1 MVIKIAISGKMCSG
15 KSFCSKMIAEK
26 YPQFKTFSFADKL
39 KKTAH
44 DLFFQDFQIKEG
56 GEHTLV
62 QMYKNRR
69 LYVDFGQRM
78 REIDPNVWINHVLKD
93 TKDVQFALIDD
104 LRFKNEMKA
113 LKMNGWKTVRL
124 NVSRE
129 LQVERLKNTYSNYHH
144 HLSKI
149 DSSPEVDLDD
159 VGEAEYD
166 LVLHQHNNYVDIDCL
181 LNWVGDMVEKE
192 ISATANVAHDA
203 DVCCNEDCSDCNSV
217 NKMNYSEDNGS
228 GVGGEGSGSGGEGG
242 EDVPAIFV
250 DFEKYIKD
258 NGVIC

>member
-15 KSFCSKMIAEK
+15 KSFCSNMIAEK

-44 DLFFQDFQIKEG
+44 ELFFQDYKIKEG

-78 REIDPNVWINHVLKD
+78 REIEPNVWINHVLKD
-93 TKDVQFALIDD
+93 TNGVQFALIDD

-113 LKMNGWKTVRL
+113 LKINGWKTVRL

-129 LQVERLKNTYSNYHH
+129 LQIERLKNTYNNYHH
-144 HLSKI
+144 HLSNI
-149 DSSPEVDLDD
+149 DSLPEVDLDD
-159 VGEAEYD
+159 VDEAEYD
-166 LVLHQHNNYVDIDCL
+166 LVLHQHDNNVDIDYL
-181 LNWVGDMVEKE
+181 LNWVGDIVEKE
-192 ISATANVAHDA
+192 NSANVEHDS
-203 DVCCNEDCSDCNSV
+203 DICCNADCSDCNNV
-217 NKMNYSEDNGS
+217 NKMNYVEAG
-228 GVGGEGSGSGGEGG
+228 GVGGGGDGDEEEDE

>member
-15 KSFCSKMIAEK
+15 KSFCSKVIAEK
-26 YPQFKTFSFADKL
+26 YPQFKTFSFANKL

-44 DLFFQDFQIKEG
+44 ELFFQDFKIKEG
-56 GEHTLV
+56 GEHTIS

-69 LYVDFGQRM
+69 LYVDLGQRM

-93 TKDVQFALIDD
+93 TNGVQFALIDD

-166 LVLHQHNNYVDIDCL
+166 LVLHQHNNNVDIDCL
-181 LNWVGDMVEKE
+181 LNWVGDIVEKE
-192 ISATANVAHDA
+192 NSANVAHDA
-203 DVCCNEDCSDCNSV
+203 DVCCNADCSDCNSV
-217 NKMNYSEDNGS
+217 NKMNYVEDH
-228 GVGGEGSGSGGEGG
+228 GVGGGGGVGGEGG
-242 EDVPAIFV
+242 EDVPVMFV

>member
-44 DLFFQDFQIKEG
+44 ELFFQDFKIKEG

-93 TKDVQFALIDD
+93 TNGIQFALIDD
-104 LRFKNEMKA
+104 LRFKNEMKV
-113 LKMNGWKTVRL
+113 LRMNGWKTVRL

-129 LQVERLKNTYSNYHH
+129 LQIERLKTTYSNYHH
-144 HLSKI
+144 HLSNI

-159 VGEAEYD
+159 VGDAEYD

-192 ISATANVAHDA
+192 NSANVAHDV
-203 DVCCNEDCSDCNSV
+203 DVCCKADCSDCNSI
-217 NKMNYSEDNGS
+217 NKMNWVEDHEG
-228 GVGGEGSGSGGEGG
+228 GVDGEGG
-242 EDVPAIFV
+242 EDEEDVPAIFV

>member
-1 MVIKIAISGKMCSG
+1 
-15 KSFCSKMIAEK
+15 
-26 YPQFKTFSFADKL
+26 
-39 KKTAH
+39 
-44 DLFFQDFQIKEG
+44 
-56 GEHTLV
+56 
-62 QMYKNRR
+62 
-69 LYVDFGQRM
+69 M
-78 REIDPNVWINHVLKD
+78 REIDPNVWINYVLKD

-144 HLSKI
+144 HISKI

-159 VGEAEYD
+159 VDEAEYD
-166 LVLHQHNNYVDIDCL
+166 FVLHQHNNYVDIDCL
-181 LNWVGDMVEKE
+181 LHWVGDMVEKE
-192 ISATANVAHDA
+192 NSATANVAHDA

-228 GVGGEGSGSGGEGG
+228 GVGGKVVEAE
-242 EDVPAIFV
+242 VKV
-250 DFEKYIKD
+250 EKMSLPYC
-258 NGVIC
+258 GF